1 MLAHIANEYIY
12 EYFPRD
18 KRLVLSNKFG
28 PFFKNKEILDI
39 ITRALKD
46 ALSDNDF
53 SSPNNTM
60 IISLSLPHGQT
71 RTFKAVNSNIPGHR
85 GKPGFVIGKL
95 IDVSEDA
102 AEKKELL
109 LKSQKDGMT
118 DLYNA
123 ATTKDLITE
132 FVENKKDDTLDA
144 LILIDCDK
152 FKSVND
158 KYGHFK
164 GNQVLELI
172 AASLKKVF
180 RSTDILGRIGGD
192 EFCIFIKNVPSVDFV
207 REKCLRLIKQINS
220 KVENAGEEI
229 QVSVSI
235 GVAMIR
241 RRESYESVFKRADA
255 ALYKAK
261 RNRKS
266 RIVIYGRK

>member
-1 MLAHIANEYIY
+1 
-12 EYFPRD
+12 
-18 KRLVLSNKFG
+18 
-28 PFFKNKEILDI
+28 
-39 ITRALKD
+39 
-46 ALSDNDF
+46 
-53 SSPNNTM
+53 
-60 IISLSLPHGQT
+60 
-71 RTFKAVNSNIPGHR
+71 
-85 GKPGFVIGKL
+85 
-95 IDVSEDA
+95 
-102 AEKKELL
+102 
-109 LKSQKDGMT
+109 MT